1 MKLLLDENLPKR
13 LKEHFEEHEIYTVR
27 DMGWNGVKNGELLKL
42 MIADEFDVLITFD
55 KNLQFQQNFSK
66 YTLPIIVLNAFD
78 NTYLTLKEFIP
89 QILLLL
95 KSNLKV
101 GANIITYK

>member
-1 MKLLLDENLPKR
+1 
-13 LKEHFEEHEIYTVR
+13 
-27 DMGWNGVKNGELLKL
+27 MGWNGVKNGELLKL
-42 MIADEFDVLITFD
+42 MIANEFDVLINFD

>member
-78 NTYLTLKEFIP
+78 NTYLTLREFIP
-89 QILLLL
+89 QILLLP
-95 KSNLKV
+95 KSNLKA

>member
-1 MKLLLDENLPKR
+1 
-13 LKEHFEEHEIYTVR
+13 
-27 DMGWNGVKNGELLKL
+27 
-42 MIADEFDVLITFD
+42 MIADEFDVFITFD

>member
-1 MKLLLDENLPKR
+1 
-13 LKEHFEEHEIYTVR
+13 
-27 DMGWNGVKNGELLKL
+27 MGWNGVKNGELLKL

>member
-13 LKEHFEEHEIYTVR
+13 LKEHFESHEIYTVR

-42 MIADEFDVLITFD
+42 MIADEFDVFITFD

>member
-13 LKEHFEEHEIYTVR
+13 LKEHFSEHEIYTVR

-42 MIADEFDVLITFD
+42 MIADDFHVLITFD
-55 KNLQFQQNFSK
+55 KNLQFQQNFAK

-78 NTYLTLKEFIP
+78 NTYLTLKELVP
-89 QILLLL
+89 QTLLLL

>member
-1 MKLLLDENLPKR
+1 MKLLFDENLPKR

>member
-13 LKEHFEEHEIYTVR
+13 LKEHFEEYEIYTVR

>member
-13 LKEHFEEHEIYTVR
+13 LKQHFEEHEIYTVR

-42 MIADEFDVLITFD
+42 MIAAEFQVLITFD
-55 KNLQFQQNFSK
+55 KNLQFQQNFAK

-78 NTYLTLKEFIP
+78 NTYLTLRELIP

-95 KSNLKV
+95 KANLKA